1 MLAFFTLSI
10 YLDTNQKQNWNWEDW
25 EYCVLGIF
33 VTCARAKLF
42 LFFFT
47 AHQQNANKIL
57 IEFCIRCKKKSVI
70 LHFSSVTSL
79 QNFADIIIFENYNY
93 CPVVARLRNVYCIQ
107 IIYRYKCNE
116 YEQLHVNYRF
126 ALLKCN
132 QS

>member
-42 LFFFT
+42 CLFYST
-47 AHQQNANKIL
+47 STKRKQNSYRVLVYAV
-57 IEFCIRCKKKSVI
+57 KKSVI
-70 LHFSSVTSL
+70 LHFSSVKSL

-93 CPVVARLRNVYCIQ
+93 CTVVARFRNVYCIQ

-116 YEQLHVNYRF
+116 YEQSHVNYRF